1 MIVFMTFFS
10 FGNEEPGPS
19 SIIQQ
24 TFIATL
30 LYQVLREEV
39 EVTEG
44 EPATNAGL
52 KEHNT
57 GK

>member
-1 MIVFMTFFS
+1 MTFFS